1 MTFLTLLPRFEIRD
15 SQGNRHFR
23 RSRTRCATGRR
34 SGHPEV
40 KELCELL
47 RIHPSTLYKL
57 LRQGKIP
64 SFRVGNEW
72 RFRKDAIMRWLS
84 EKSVG

>member
-1 MTFLTLLPRFEIRD
+1 VADDQDILT
-15 SQGNRHFR
+15 
-23 RSRTRCATGRR
+23 
-34 SGHPEV
+34 V

-72 RFRKDAIMRWLS
+72 RFRKDAITRWLS
-84 EKSVG
+84 EKSEGAGKVRKVIDIGGDGKVRGPKR